1 MKSQGNN
8 YYSIDRKTYQFP
20 VSALQAVWKSLQ
32 KQTLH
37 RYSKGLA
44 MVPAFKNT
52 AEKWFSLSRKGKN
65 NYESSE
71 VSPALDY
78 LFIAWSSKPFDFNPN
93 LHMRKLRMKSWG
105 IYWRLAREPSGSRG
119 LNLEMPYFLH

>member
-78 LFIAWSSKPFDFNPN
+78 LFIA
-93 LHMRKLRMKSWG
+93 
-105 IYWRLAREPSGSRG
+105 
-119 LNLEMPYFLH
+119 